1 MHRTLVALSLFG
13 LAALLGACMG
23 QPVGLS
29 AQRGSTIA
37 IPLQGD
43 GTFVATAPLGYG
55 GSEYADVQRG
65 ELVFQ
70 LDGPGGFELTTRLA
84 METDIS
90 RRLFTI
96 HALTARQIF
105 VMVDIPTDA
114 PLGTHSLYLVNRLD
128 GVDTPVVPSYEGQ
141 IKILPESIEVAL
153 AGGGT
158 ETITG
163 APTPLQF
170 FSSDGW
176 APIDPSWPIPMP
188 SFEVKLNKVRGAN
201 GSGDGRRASAMEAQL
216 TYPDPRVNILRV
228 VPLAP
233 DKDHYWIT
241 DTAGTATIRGVGLTA
256 SPISPFM
263 VVFENTAGEPVL
275 ASEFQLSLVKATDQF
290 GSTAIMNDWSMVLQ
304 AADIE

>member
-1 MHRTLVALSLFG
+1 MHRTLVALSLLG

-23 QPVGLS
+23 QPIGLS

-43 GTFVATAPLGYG
+43 GTFGATAPVGYG
-55 GSEYADVQRG
+55 GSAYTDVQRG

-96 HALTARQIF
+96 HGLTARQIL
-105 VMVDIPTDA
+105 VMVDIPIDA

-128 GVDTPVVPSYEGQ
+128 GVDTPVVPAYEGQ

-158 ETITG
+158 ETISG
-163 APTPLQF
+163 APTPLEF
-170 FSSDGW
+170 YNDGW
-176 APIDPSWPIPMP
+176 QPIDPTWPIPMP
-188 SFEVKLNKVRGAN
+188 SFEVKLNKVRGT
-201 GSGDGRRASAMEAQL
+201 GGDGRRASSIVAQISF
-216 TYPDPRVNILRV
+216 PDPRANVLRV
-228 VPLAP
+228 LPVAP
-233 DKDHYWIT
+233 DRDHYWISN
-241 DTAGTATIRGVGLTA
+241 AGGTTTIQGVGLTA
-256 SPISPFM
+256 QPLAPFL
-263 VVFENTAGEPVL
+263 VVFENTAGEPL
-275 ASEFQLSLVKATDQF
+275 LLSEFQLSIVKATDQF
-290 GSTAIMNDWSMVLQ
+290 GSTAIMNDWSLVLQ